1 MSAARR
7 GPLVAW
13 ALLVVVTL
21 VYVAWALFPDTTLYR
36 ELLTPHVLLAIASL
50 LKSGYLLTG
59 ALLAFACR
67 DRLDQGNPAR
77 PAWALLSAG
86 LFATL
91 AGQLSLA
98 PYQLVAGETPFPSV
112 ADLFYLLAYP
122 FLIAAFLVFL
132 RAYHESG
139 FSTGSLAERLA
150 IVAVVGDRGRDR
162 RRDHAPAGGRQRR
175 RAPRPDAERRLP
187 GAGPRAADAARAPAA
202 HGTADAGQPRRRRCG
217 RCCSWASSSWRS
229 GDIAFAYFSM
239 LGEQHLDP
247 YVHATFLLSYGLVAG
262 GAHRQL
268 LLLKS

>member
-1 MSAARR
+1 MSAERR

-13 ALLVVVTL
+13 ALLVVVTV
-21 VYVAWALFPDTTLYR
+21 VYVAWALFPDAALYR
-36 ELLTPHVLLAIASL
+36 VLTPHVLLAIASL
-50 LKSGYLLTG
+50 LKSGCLLAG

-112 ADLFYLLAYP
+112 ADIFYLLAYP

-132 RAYHESG
+132 RAHHESG
-139 FSTGSLAERLA
+139 FSTSSLVERLSTVAVMA
-150 IVAVVGDRGRDR
+150 IVGGTIVVRVLRPVAASGGEVLDLMLNVAYPVLDLVLLMPLALLLRMALRMRGSRVGGVW
-162 RRDHAPAGGRQRR
+162 ALLLAGFVFL
-175 RAPRPDAERRLP
+175 AL
-187 GAGPRAADAARAPAA
+187 
-202 HGTADAGQPRRRRCG
+202 
-217 RCCSWASSSWRS
+217 
-229 GDIAFAYFSM
+229 GDISFAYFTQ

-268 LLLKS
+268 QLLKS